1 MTKPLLEICCAN
13 AASCE
18 NAAAL
23 GVERIELCTALE
35 LGGISPNAALI
46 AHAVSLELNTMV
58 LIRPRSGDFYFS
70 AQEQLLMLQEI
81 EHALAMGA
89 AGVVIGGLKNERLDL
104 EFLREAKK
112 QFPQARMTVH
122 RAIDESKD
130 YEADLQ
136 AIIDLNYERVLTSGQ
151 KTTAPEAA
159 VFLGEMQAKYPS
171 ITLLAGGGVRAS
183 NVLELLNQGIR
194 EVHFSAS
201 LNETRH
207 QQKLFSPNYAIS
219 DRQLIQE
226 MKVLLE
232 AYSKR

>member
-13 AASCE
+13 VASCD
-18 NAAAL
+18 NAAAI

-46 AHAVSLELNTMV
+46 EYAVSLGLKTMV

-70 AQEQLLMLQEI
+70 NQEQVLMLKEI
-81 EHALAMGA
+81 QQALTIGA

-104 EFLREAKK
+104 DFLREAKK
-112 QFPQARMTVH
+112 HFPQANMTVH
-122 RAIDESKD
+122 RAIDESHN
-130 YEADLQ
+130 YESDLQ

-151 KTTAPEAA
+151 KMTAPEAA
-159 VFLGEMQAKYPS
+159 VYLGEIQAKYPG
-171 ITLLAGGGVRAS
+171 ITLLAGGGVRAN

-201 LNETRH
+201 LNETHH
-207 QQKLFSPNYAIS
+207 QQKLFSPSYAIS

-226 MKVLLE
+226 MKVLLA